1 MDPRF
6 PILNVVIKFMFAFM
20 FTMLA
25 GCIVAWAASEF
36 GAAWPYSPMT
46 YDVVW
51 YCAMTMAGPV
61 PIIMALAGLVDVLRS
76 PHPVRYRCDP
86 RRRFSDCCED

>member
-6 PILNVVIKFMFAFM
+6 PLLNIVIKCVFGLMFAM
-20 FTMLA
+20 VV
-25 GCIVAWAASEF
+25 GCIVAWIASEF
-36 GAAWPYSPMT
+36 GAAWPYSQTT

-61 PIIMALAGLVDVLRS
+61 PIVMALAGLADIVL
-76 PHPVRYRCDP
+76 D
-86 RRRFSDCCED
+86 